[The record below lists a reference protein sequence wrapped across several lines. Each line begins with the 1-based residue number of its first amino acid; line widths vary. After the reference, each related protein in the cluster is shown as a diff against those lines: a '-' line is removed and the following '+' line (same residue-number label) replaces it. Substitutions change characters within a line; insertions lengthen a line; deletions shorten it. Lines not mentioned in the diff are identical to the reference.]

1 MHAVDSVPTELAS
14 WLPDVA
20 GALVIAGIAVVLGR
34 IVMDPVA
41 ERFDD
46 PAHGRMAGR
55 FAAVLVWGAG
65 VAAALNR
72 IGVPGSVTL
81 PILGTVVVLVGAVV
95 TVLLGPRLPWFL
107 RRRRAGGS
115 RPAESENILRRVPPG
130 TRRSGREDAGRDGR
144 LPPEYVV
151 SERLWTPSVPRRGRA
166 DGPRRSP
173 RR

>member
-1 MHAVDSVPTELAS
+1 
-14 WLPDVA
+14 
-20 GALVIAGIAVVLGR
+20 
-34 IVMDPVA
+34 VMRPVA

-46 PAHGRMAGR
+46 PAHGRMVGR

-65 VAAALNR
+65 AAAALSR

-95 TVLLGPRLPWFL
+95 TVLLGPRLPRFP
-107 RRRRAGGS
+107 RRRRTRGL
-115 RPAESENILRRVPPG
+115 RPAEDIAMASSL
-130 TRRSGREDAGRDGR
+130 
-144 LPPEYVV
+144 V
-151 SERLWTPSVPRRGRA
+151 SERLWTPSAPRRGRA